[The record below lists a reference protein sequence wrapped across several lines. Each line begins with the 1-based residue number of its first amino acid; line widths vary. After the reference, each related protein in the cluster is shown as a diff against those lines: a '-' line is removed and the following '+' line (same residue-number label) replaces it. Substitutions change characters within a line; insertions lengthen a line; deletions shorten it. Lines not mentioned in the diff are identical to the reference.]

1 MRPYDDYDAARDMDT
16 VDNGGCSGT
25 AYVGPDGASA
35 NDVNDARDRL
45 EEKGYYQTSRGNWE
59 RDE

>member
-25 AYVGPDGASA
+25 SYTGADPGD
-35 NDVNDARDRL
+35 DVNDARDRL
-45 EEKGYYQTSRGNWE
+45 EKEGGYYQTLRGNWE